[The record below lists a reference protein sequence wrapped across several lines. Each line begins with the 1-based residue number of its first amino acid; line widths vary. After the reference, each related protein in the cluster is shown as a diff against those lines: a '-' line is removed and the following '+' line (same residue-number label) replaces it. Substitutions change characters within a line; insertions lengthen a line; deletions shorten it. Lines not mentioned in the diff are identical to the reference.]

1 MIAAVGLL
9 LLVAML
15 CAIGYAMDC
24 RNMLALERIRRQEAD
39 DWAAHFEAEAETLR
53 CENARLSEQV
63 ATLQMLYA
71 ERTRDLLAHNYRII
85 ETNVAWKRRRQQ

>member
-1 MIAAVGLL
+1 MTAVTVGLL
-9 LLVAML
+9 LVAVL
-15 CAIGYAMDC
+15 CAIGYAVDC
-24 RNMLALERIRRQEAD
+24 SNMLARERIRRQESDAWAERLEAD
-39 DWAAHFEAEAETLR
+39 AESLR
-53 CENARLSEQV
+53 CESARLREQV

>member
-1 MIAAVGLL
+1 MTTIFVLLIGCVLVG
-9 LLVAML
+9 V
-15 CAIGYAMDC
+15 IIYAEDLT
-24 RNMLALERIRRQEAD
+24 NKLARERIHRQEAD

-53 CENARLSEQV
+53 CENARLSDQV

-85 ETNVAWKRRRQQ
+85 EINVAWKRRRQQ

>member
-1 MIAAVGLL
+1 MTAVSVLL
-9 LLVAML
+9 IGCVLVSVL
-15 CAIGYAMDC
+15 IYAED
-24 RNMLALERIRRQEAD
+24 RANELARERIRRQEAD

-53 CENARLSEQV
+53 CEKVRLCDQV

>member
-39 DWAAHFEAEAETLR
+39 DWAERFEAEAETLR
-53 CENARLSEQV
+53 CENARLSDQV

-85 ETNVAWKRRRQQ
+85 ETNVA

>member
-39 DWAAHFEAEAETLR
+39 DWAERSEADADGLR
-53 CENARLSEQV
+53 CETARLREQL
-63 ATLQMLYA
+63 ATVQAPHA
-71 ERTRDLLAHNYRII
+71 ERTRQLLALNYPII
-85 ETNVAWKRRRQQ
+85 ADNLAWKRRKQQ

>member
-1 MIAAVGLL
+1 MTAVSVFL
-9 LLVAML
+9 
-15 CAIGYAMDC
+15 IGAVLACVLAYAED
-24 RNMLALERIRRQEAD
+24 LANKLASERIHRQEAD

-53 CENARLSEQV
+53 CENARLSDQV

-85 ETNVAWKRRRQQ
+85 ENNVAWKRRRQQ